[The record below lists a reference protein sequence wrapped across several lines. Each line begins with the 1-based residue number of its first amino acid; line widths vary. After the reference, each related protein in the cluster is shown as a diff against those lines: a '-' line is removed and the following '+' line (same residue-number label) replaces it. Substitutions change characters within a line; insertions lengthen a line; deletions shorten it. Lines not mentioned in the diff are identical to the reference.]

1 MTPAPGRSAISSP
14 IRLGALEQQVMGLLW
29 DHEPLTVRQ
38 IIELSEAEP
47 AYTTIATVLTNLE
60 RKGLVSRERRGRSVL
75 HAPVVSR
82 EQHTAR
88 TMQAALI
95 DGGDRAAS
103 IRHLVEWI
111 DAADIRLLR
120 DYLDAKDVAE

>member
-1 MTPAPGRSAISSP
+1 MTDTDDRGASSSP
-14 IRLGALEQQVMGLLW
+14 IRLGALEKQVMGLLW

-88 TMQAALI
+88 TMRAALV

-103 IRHLVEWI
+103 ILHFVEGI

-120 DYLDAKDVAE
+120 DYLEAKDVAE

>member
-1 MTPAPGRSAISSP
+1 MTDADDRGGTSSP
-14 IRLGALEQQVMGLLW
+14 IRLGALEKQVMGLLW
-29 DHEPLTVRQ
+29 DHGPLTVRQ
-38 IIELSEAEP
+38 IIELTGTEP

-60 RKGLVSRERRGRSVL
+60 RKGLVDRERHGRSVL
-75 HAPVVSR
+75 HVPVVSH

-88 TMQAALI
+88 MMQAALV

-103 IRHLVEWI
+103 ILHFVEGI

-120 DYLDAKDVAE
+120 DYLDAKGAAE

>member
-1 MTPAPGRSAISSP
+1 MTHTDEQGGASSP
-14 IRLGALEQQVMGLLW
+14 IRLGALEKQVMGMLW
-29 DHEPLTVRQ
+29 DHGPLTVRQ

-60 RKGLVSRERRGRSVL
+60 RKGLVSRERHGRSVL

-88 TMQAALI
+88 TMQAALV

-103 IRHLVEWI
+103 ILHFVEGI

-120 DYLDAKDVAE
+120 DYLDEKGTAE

>member
-1 MTPAPGRSAISSP
+1 MTNDDDRGGGPSP
-14 IRLGALEQQVMGLLW
+14 IRLGALEKQVMGLLW
-29 DHEPLTVRQ
+29 GHEPLTVRQ

-103 IRHLVEWI
+103 ILHFVEGI

>member
-1 MTPAPGRSAISSP
+1 MTPAPGRSANSSP

-38 IIELSEAEP
+38 IIELSETEP

-60 RKGLVSRERRGRSVL
+60 RKGLVRRERRGRSVL

-82 EQHTAR
+82 EQHTAA
-88 TMQAALI
+88 TMQAALVN
-95 DGGDRAAS
+95 GGDRAAS
-103 IRHLVEWI
+103 ILHFVDGI

-120 DYLDAKDVAE
+120 DYLDEKDVSG

>member
-1 MTPAPGRSAISSP
+1 MTNDDDRGGGPSP
-14 IRLGALEQQVMGLLW
+14 IRLGALEKQVMGLLW

-88 TMQAALI
+88 TMQAALV

-103 IRHLVEWI
+103 ILHFVEGI
-111 DAADIRLLR
+111 DAANIQLLR
-120 DYLDAKDVAE
+120 DYLDAKDVTE

>member
-1 MTPAPGRSAISSP
+1 MTHDDDRGATSSP
-14 IRLGALEQQVMGLLW
+14 IRLGALEKQVMDLLW

-38 IIELSEAEP
+38 IIELSESEP

-75 HAPVVSR
+75 HAPVASR

-88 TMQAALI
+88 TMQAALV

-103 IRHLVEWI
+103 ILHFVEGI

-120 DYLDAKDVAE
+120 AYLDSKGVAE

>member
-1 MTPAPGRSAISSP
+1 MTHTDDRGANSSP
-14 IRLGALEQQVMGLLW
+14 VRLGALEKQVMGMLW

-60 RKGLVSRERRGRSVL
+60 RKGLVRRERTGRSVL

-88 TMQAALI
+88 TMQAALA

-103 IRHLVEWI
+103 ILHFVEGI
-111 DAADIRLLR
+111 DAADIQLLR
-120 DYLDAKDVAE
+120 DYLDAKDVPE

>member
-1 MTPAPGRSAISSP
+1 MTHDDDRGGDSAP
-14 IRLGALEQQVMGLLW
+14 IRLGALEKQVMGLLW
-29 DHEPLTVRQ
+29 DHAPLTVRQ

-88 TMQAALI
+88 TMQAALV

-103 IRHLVEWI
+103 ILHFVEGI
-111 DAADIRLLR
+111 DAADIQLLR
-120 DYLDAKDVAE
+120 DYLDAKGVAE

>member
-1 MTPAPGRSAISSP
+1 MTHSDDRGANSSP
-14 IRLGALEQQVMGLLW
+14 VRLGALEKQVMGLLW

-60 RKGLVSRERRGRSVL
+60 RKGLVRRERVGRSVL

-88 TMQAALI
+88 TMQAALV

-103 IRHLVEWI
+103 ILHFVEGI
-111 DAADIRLLR
+111 DAADIQLLR